1 MKIIAGLIFIVA
13 MALLWA
19 VGGEYRFGKGK
30 RGLLLAIPM
39 TALGFF
45 HITWIGLAIQAGIL
59 YLIYQFLFYDDGIAL
74 VYDKKDPKGW
84 LIIKL
89 NGAMIGLTGCM
100 FGIAGHSPTTIVIG
114 VLAGILGLEA
124 VVKLSN
130 EPQFSAWRAWLS
142 KNGPQYL
149 PYKDDKGIPG
159 HYINF
164 KDAWWVSSALM
175 GAILGI
181 VLVLCLL

>member
-1 MKIIAGLIFIVA
+1 MGRRWRVSLRQGQAGNASGDPHDSPRIL
-13 MALLWA
+13 
-19 VGGEYRFGKGK
+19 
-30 RGLLLAIPM
+30 
-39 TALGFF
+39 

-59 YLIYQFLFYDDGIAL
+59 YVIYQFLFYDDGIDL

-100 FGIAGHSPTTIVIG
+100 FGIAGKSPTTIVIG

-130 EPQFSAWRAWLS
+130 EPQFSAWRTWLV

-149 PYKDDKGIPG
+149 PYKDDHGRTG
-159 HYINF
+159 YYINF
-164 KDAWWVSSALM
+164 KDAWWVSEGLV
-175 GAILGI
+175 G
-181 VLVLCLL
+181 LVLGATIALCVILRKGII